1 LEDDNSMQ
9 NAILNDKR
17 LAEAQAG
24 WAAPNPPSPGGT
36 TWAAPTSP
44 AGVPAT
50 PTTAPIT
57 DGPVST
63 WRGAMTVRGTINKTL
78 VLFAILLTA
87 GYFGWQATPDP
98 EVLADGSIQYGFPGI
113 AMVGIIV
120 GLVAVFALIAR
131 PQWAKFIAPVYA
143 VGQGFAV
150 GAISAYY
157 NTFFDG
163 IVVQAVGATLGV
175 FLVMLLLYQTRIIK
189 VTERFRRVVVLATL
203 GVMAFYLVSFIV
215 NLIGPEVTFLREP
228 NAIGILFSVGVSVL
242 AALNLTLDFD
252 FIERGT
258 KAGLSK
264 DFEWYA
270 GFGLMVTL
278 VWLYLELL
286 RLLALLQSRN

>member
-1 LEDDNSMQ
+1 M
-9 NAILNDKR
+9 
-17 LAEAQAG
+17 
-24 WAAPNPPSPGGT
+24 P
-36 TWAAPTSP
+36 
-44 AGVPAT
+44 
-50 PTTAPIT
+50 TAPIT

-78 VLFAILLTA
+78 FLFAILLA
-87 GYFGWQATPDP
+87 AAYVGWQATPEP
-98 EVLADGSIQYGFPGI
+98 EVLADGSIKYGFPGI

-131 PQWAKFIAPVYA
+131 PQWAKYIAPVYA

-157 NTFFDG
+157 NTFFSG

-189 VTERFRRVVVLATL
+189 VTERFRRVVIVATL

-215 NLIGPEVTFLREP
+215 NLFGPEVTFLREP
-228 NAIGILFSVGVSVL
+228 NALGILFSIGVSAL

-258 KAGLSK
+258 KAGLAK

>member
-1 LEDDNSMQ
+1 MN
-9 NAILNDKR
+9 NAILNER
-17 LAEAQAG
+17 RFAEAQAG
-24 WAAPNPPSPGGT
+24 WAAPQPPSPGGQV
-36 TWAAPTSP
+36 WAPPVPGAP
-44 AGVPAT
+44 
-50 PTTAPIT
+50 APPVT
-57 DGPVST
+57 DGPVSA
-63 WRGAMTVRGTINKTL
+63 WQGAMTVGGTINKTAI
-78 VLFAILLTA
+78 LFAILLVA
-87 GYFGWQATPDP
+87 GYAGWQATPEP
-98 EVLADGSIQYGFPGI
+98 ETLADGSIQYGFPGI
-113 AMVGIIV
+113 ALVGVAIGFAAVIA
-120 GLVAVFALIAR
+120 LVFR
-131 PQWAKFIAPVYA
+131 PHLAKYVAPVYA

-157 NTFFDG
+157 NQFFDG

-203 GVMAFYLVSFIV
+203 GVMAFYLVSFLV
-215 NLIGPEVTFLREP
+215 NVFGGEVTFLREP
-228 NAIGILFSVGVSVL
+228 NAIGILFSIGVSVL

-258 KAGLSK
+258 RTGLAK

-270 GFGLMVTL
+270 AFGLMVTL

>member
-1 LEDDNSMQ
+1 MQ
-9 NAILNDKR
+9 NAILNERR

-24 WAAPNPPSPGGT
+24 WAAPNPPSPGGQV
-36 TWAAPTSP
+36 WAPPTVP
-44 AGVPAT
+44 AGAPVVP
-50 PTTAPIT
+50 TAPIT

-63 WRGAMTVRGTINKTL
+63 WRGAMTVRGTIHKTL
-78 VLFAILLTA
+78 FLFAILLVA
-87 GYFGWQATPDP
+87 GYAGWQATPEP
-98 EVLADGSIQYGFPGI
+98 EVLADGSIKYGFPGI
-113 AMVGIIV
+113 AIVGIIV
-120 GLVAVFALIAR
+120 GLVAVFALVAR
-131 PQWAKFIAPVYA
+131 PQWAKYIAPVYA

-189 VTERFRRVVVLATL
+189 VTERFRRVVILATL

-215 NLIGPEVTFLREP
+215 NLFGPEVTFLREP
-228 NAIGILFSVGVSVL
+228 NAIGILFSIGVSAL

-258 KAGLSK
+258 KAGLAK

>member
-1 LEDDNSMQ
+1 MQ
-9 NAILNDKR
+9 NAILNERR

-24 WAAPNPPSPGGT
+24 WAAPNPPSPGGQI
-36 TWAAPTSP
+36 WAPPSAPG
-44 AGVPAT
+44 AA
-50 PTTAPIT
+50 TAPIT

-63 WRGAMTVRGTINKTL
+63 WRGAMTIRGTLTATSL
-78 VLFAILLTA
+78 LFLILLVA
-87 GYFGWQATPDP
+87 AYAGWQATPEPTIDP
-98 EVLADGSIQYGFPGI
+98 ATNTIQYSFPGI
-113 AMVGIIV
+113 ALVG
-120 GLVAVFALIAR
+120 VAIGFAAVMALIFR
-131 PQWAKFIAPVYA
+131 PQWAKYVAPVYA

-157 NTFFDG
+157 NQLFDG

-175 FLVMLLLYQTRIIK
+175 FAVMLLLYRTRIIR
-189 VTERFRRVVVLATL
+189 VTERFRRVIVLATL

-215 NLIGPEVTFLREP
+215 NLFGPEVTFLREP
-228 NAIGILFSVGVSVL
+228 NAIGILFSVGVSIL

-258 KAGLSK
+258 KAGLNK

-270 GFGLMVTL
+270 AFGLMVTI

-286 RLLALLQSRN
+286 RLLALLQGRR

>member
-1 LEDDNSMQ
+1 MQ
-9 NAILNDKR
+9 NAILNERR

-24 WAAPNPPSPGGT
+24 WAAPNPPSPGGQV
-36 TWAAPTSP
+36 WAPPTVP
-44 AGVPAT
+44 AGAPVMP
-50 PTTAPIT
+50 TAPIT

-78 VLFAILLTA
+78 FLFAILLA
-87 GYFGWQATPDP
+87 AAYVGWQATPEP
-98 EVLADGSIQYGFPGI
+98 EVLADGSIKYGFPGI

-131 PQWAKFIAPVYA
+131 PQWAKYIAPVYA

-157 NTFFDG
+157 NTFFSG

-189 VTERFRRVVVLATL
+189 VTERFRRVVIVATL

-215 NLIGPEVTFLREP
+215 NLFGPEVTFLREP
-228 NAIGILFSVGVSVL
+228 NALGILFSIGVSAL

-258 KAGLSK
+258 KAGLAK